1 MKKSL
6 FFLLIIFFFGKSF
19 AQTEL
24 PNTISSAD
32 KVYGLSKFWNE
43 VNYNFVYLNKI
54 DRQKWDS
61 DYKRLIEEV
70 QNTKNDYEYY
80 RLLQKFV
87 ASLKDGHTNIFFPS
101 SFSKFM
107 LNAEFGN
114 YKFSFE
120 RIEGKVIITKINK
133 SKKHEIPLG
142 TEIIEVNNLS
152 TDQYLAKHV
161 NPYIAVSTKEFLKAF
176 SVTQMFYQPKGTVF
190 NIKFK
195 KPNGKIISKELT
207 ISPVSEKEMYSKN
220 KKEGIFNF
228 KWLKNKT
235 VYIALNSFQS
245 SKIDSLFKSKLPE
258 IKKAKGLVIDLR
270 KNFGG
275 SADYAFSILK
285 NLIHD
290 NKIVNAKSHYLSYNT
305 LFNYYGTQYNLQAK
319 DTIQGSP
326 ENIKL
331 LSRAYLTARSSYFY
345 VHPYNTIENKVKKD
359 DRVVIP
365 TAFLIGPF
373 TASSSE
379 DLLVAADNQKHMIKI
394 GEATAGTTGLNIPFK
409 LPGGGWARICI
420 KKDTYPDGREFVGYG
435 IQPDILVEKTVKD
448 YLKNRDPVLQKA
460 IQHLRKK

>member
-6 FFLLIIFFFGKSF
+6 FFLFTIIFFGKLF

-24 PNTISSAD
+24 PNTISTTD
-32 KVYGLSKFWNE
+32 KIYGLSKFWNE

-54 DRQKWDS
+54 DKQKWES
-61 DYKRLIEEV
+61 DYKTLIREV

-87 ASLKDGHTNIFFPS
+87 ASLNDGHTNIFFPN

-120 RIEGKVIITKINK
+120 RIEGKVIITEINK
-133 SKKHEIPLG
+133 SKRHEIPLG
-142 TEIIEVNNLS
+142 TEIIEVNNIS
-152 TDQYLAKHV
+152 TNEYLEKYV

-176 SVTQMFYQPKGTVF
+176 SVSLMFYQPKGTVF

-195 KPNGKIISKELT
+195 KTNGKIISKELT
-207 ISPVSEKEMYSKN
+207 ISPVSEKEMHSKN

-228 KWLKNKT
+228 KWLKNKIA
-235 VYIALNSFQS
+235 YIALNSFES

-258 IKKAKGLVIDLR
+258 IKNAKGLVIDLR
-270 KNFGG
+270 KNLGG
-275 SADYAFSILK
+275 NANLAFSILK
-285 NLIHD
+285 NLIHND
-290 NKIVNAKSHYLSYNT
+290 EILYAKSRFLSYNP
-305 LFNYYGTQYNLQAK
+305 LFNYYGTQYNLKAK
-319 DTIQGSP
+319 DTLQGTP
-326 ENIKL
+326 ENVKL
-331 LSRAYLTARSSYFY
+331 LSRSYLTARSSYFY
-345 VHPYNTIENKVKKD
+345 VHPYNTIDNKVKKT

-365 TAFLIGPF
+365 TVFLIGPF

-394 GEATAGTTGLNIPFK
+394 GEATAGSTGLNIPFK
-409 LPGGGWARICI
+409 LPGDGRARICI

-435 IQPDILVEKTVKD
+435 IQPDILIKKTVKD
-448 YLKNRDPVLQKA
+448 YLKDRDPVLQKA
-460 IQHLRKK
+460 IKYLNKK

>member
-1 MKKSL
+1 MKKTL
-6 FFLLIIFFFGKSF
+6 FFLLTIFFIGKSF

-24 PNTISSAD
+24 PNTISATD

-61 DYKRLIEEV
+61 DYKTLIEEV

-87 ASLKDGHTNIFFPS
+87 TSLKDGHTNIFFPN

-107 LNAEFGN
+107 LNAEFGD

-133 SKKHEIPLG
+133 SKRHEIPLG

-152 TDQYLAKHV
+152 TNEYLEKYV
-161 NPYIAVSTKEFLKAF
+161 NPYISRSTESFIKAY
-176 SVTQMFYQPKGTVF
+176 SPLLMFYQPKGTTF

-195 KPNGKIISKELT
+195 KPNREIKSKKLT
-207 ISPVSEKEMYSKN
+207 ISPVSEKEMFSNN
-220 KKEGIFNF
+220 KEEDIFNF

-235 VYIALNSFQS
+235 AYIALNSFES

-275 SADYAFSILK
+275 SGDYALSILK

-290 NKIVNAKSHYLSYNT
+290 NKIVNAKSHYLSHNT

-319 DTIQGSP
+319 DTVQGSP

-331 LSRAYLTARSSYFY
+331 LSRAYLTARNSYFY
-345 VHPYNTIENKVKKD
+345 VHPYNTIDNKVKKT

-394 GEATAGTTGLNIPFK
+394 GEATAGSTGLNIPFK
-409 LPGGGWARICI
+409 LPGDGWARICI

-435 IQPDILVEKTVKD
+435 IQPDILVKKTYQD
-448 YLKNRDPVLQKA
+448 YLDDKDPVLQKA
-460 IQHLRKK
+460 VEYLSKK